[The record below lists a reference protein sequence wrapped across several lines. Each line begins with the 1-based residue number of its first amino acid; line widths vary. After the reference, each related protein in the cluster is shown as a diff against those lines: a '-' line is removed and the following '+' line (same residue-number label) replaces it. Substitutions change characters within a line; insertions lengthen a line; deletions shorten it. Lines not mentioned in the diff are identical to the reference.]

1 MKLNYRI
8 AIIGLG
14 YVGLPLARLFATKY
28 TVMGYDINKQ
38 RVDEINSGLDT
49 TLELSTESLNEVLIK
64 TPSKKNGLF
73 CSNHLSDLQNCNFYI
88 ITVPTPVDSNNKP
101 VLTPL
106 IKASEA
112 IGSILNKNDIV
123 VYESTVY
130 PGATEEVCVPIL
142 EKKSKSIFNKDF
154 YVGYS
159 PERINPGDKLHT
171 VEKILK
177 VTSGSNPATGTKV
190 NELYKS
196 VITAGTHLAP
206 SIKVAEAAKVIENSQ
221 RDINIAFVNELSIL
235 FNKLGLETS
244 EVLEAAGTKWN
255 FNKYYPGLVGGHC
268 IGVDP
273 YYLAFK
279 AKKLGLKSKIILAGR
294 KLNNEM
300 ASYIFDKIIN
310 QIDKNKKKY
319 SDSNILILGA
329 TFKENCGDFRNS
341 KVFDIMK
348 KLDKQKINYSV
359 VDPYYSNNININSSF
374 KKNFCKFQNL
384 DKKFDI
390 ILISVGHQYFKKLGV
405 KKLKSKLSTK
415 GKIFDLKSIFK
426 KNNTS
431 FRL

>member
-1 MKLNYRI
+1 M
-8 AIIGLG
+8 G
-14 YVGLPLARLFATKY
+14 YVGLPLANAFSKKFK
-28 TVMGYDINKQ
+28 VIGYDVNKK
-38 RVDEINSGLDT
+38 RII
-49 TLELSTESLNEVLIK
+49 ELKKGIDSTGEVKNLQKNRISLQFFSDIK
-64 TPSKKNGLF
+64 YLKNCKIF
-73 CSNHLSDLQNCNFYI
+73 I
-88 ITVPTPVDSNNKP
+88 VTVPTPVKRNNEPDLSNLKNACKTLAP
-101 VLTPL
+101 V
-106 IKASEA
+106 ISKK
-112 IGSILNKNDIV
+112 SIIV
-123 VYESTVY
+123 FESTVY
-130 PGATEEVCVPIL
+130 PGCTEEYCMPII
-142 EKKSKSIFNKDF
+142 KKFSRLKYNKDF
-154 YVGYS
+154 YLGYS
-159 PERINPGDKLHT
+159 PERINPGQSKKKL
-171 VEKILK
+171 ENIIKI
-177 VTSGSNPATGTKV
+177 TSGSTLGVSNFIDS
-190 NELYKS
+190 LYKK
-196 VITAGTHLAP
+196 IIPAGTYKAS
-206 SIKVAEAAKVIENSQ
+206 SIKIAEAAKVIENTQ

>member
-1 MKLNYRI
+1 
-8 AIIGLG
+8 
-14 YVGLPLARLFATKY
+14 VGLPLANAFSKKFR
-28 TVMGYDINKQ
+28 VIGYDVNKRRIIELKKGIDSTGEVKNLQKNKINLQ
-38 RVDEINSGLDT
+38 FFSD
-49 TLELSTESLNEVLIK
+49 IK
-64 TPSKKNGLF
+64 YLKNCKIF
-73 CSNHLSDLQNCNFYI
+73 I
-88 ITVPTPVDSNNKP
+88 VTVPTPVKKNNEPDLSN
-101 VLTPL
+101 L
-106 IKASEA
+106 
-112 IGSILNKNDIV
+112 KNACKSLSSVISKKTIIV
-123 VYESTVY
+123 FESTVY
-130 PGATEEVCVPIL
+130 PGCTEEYCMPII
-142 EKKSKSIFNKDF
+142 KKFSKLKYNKDF
-154 YVGYS
+154 YLGYS
-159 PERINPGDKLHT
+159 PERINPGQSKKKL
-171 VEKILK
+171 ENIIKI
-177 VTSGSNPATGTKV
+177 TSGSTSGTS
-190 NELYKS
+190 NIIDSLYKK
-196 VITAGTHLAP
+196 IIPAGTYKAS
-206 SIKVAEAAKVIENSQ
+206 SIKIAEAAKVIENTQ

-300 ASYIFDKIIN
+300 ASYIFDKIIS

-319 SDSNILILGA
+319 SDSCILILGA

-348 KLDKQKINYSV
+348 KLDKRKINYSV
-359 VDPYYSNNININSSF
+359 VDPYYSNNINIDSSF
-374 KKNFCKFQNL
+374 KKNFCKFQHL

-390 ILISVGHQYFKKLGV
+390 ILISVGHKYFKKLGI
-405 KKLKSKLSTK
+405 KKLKSKLKTK